1 MLPFS
6 FFHISICIHLLLVE
20 LALVFVVGLS
30 CPPYLMTKKKYII
43 AIIGKLIFK
52 YMFTMQD
59 ILYTRLS

>member
-1 MLPFS
+1 
-6 FFHISICIHLLLVE
+6 
-20 LALVFVVGLS
+20 
-30 CPPYLMTKKKYII
+30 MTKKKYII